1 MTSGTPLK
9 VNCINV
15 QPKNE
20 SVMSQRILIVE
31 DELSISELI
40 AINLKHAGFEVVQA
54 YQTEE
59 ASLQLQNALPD
70 LMILDWMLPGKSG
83 VQYAK
88 ELRGNERTASI
99 PILMLTAKSEEADKV
114 QGLDAGADDYMTK
127 PFSTKELVARVNAL
141 LRRHSRLPT
150 NADLMV
156 LGALRLDPVTH
167 RVTAEWPESTRRE
180 IIVGPTEF
188 RLLQFLMGAPER
200 VHSRAQLLDQVWGNE
215 VFIEERTVDVHIRRL
230 RVALAV
236 AKCDAYI
243 ETVRGV
249 GYRATRNPVP
259 ATDQSDHS

>member
-1 MTSGTPLK
+1 
-9 VNCINV
+9 
-15 QPKNE
+15 
-20 SVMSQRILIVE
+20 MSHRILIVE

-40 AINLKHAGFEVVQA
+40 AINLTHAGYEVQQA
-54 YQTEE
+54 FQTEE
-59 ASLQLQNALPD
+59 ATLQMRDTLPD
-70 LMILDWMLPGKSG
+70 VMILDWMLPGKSG

-88 ELRGNERTASI
+88 ELRANERTAGI

-114 QGLDAGADDYMTK
+114 QGLDSGADDYMTK

-141 LRRHSRLPT
+141 LRRHSRVPT
-150 NADLMV
+150 NDDMMV

-167 RVTAEWPESTRRE
+167 RVTAEWPQSTRRE

-236 AKCDAYI
+236 AKCDAFI

-249 GYRATRNPVP
+249 GYRATRHPSTTN
-259 ATDQSDHS
+259 ADSEHS

>member
-1 MTSGTPLK
+1 
-9 VNCINV
+9 
-15 QPKNE
+15 
-20 SVMSQRILIVE
+20 MSHRILIVE

-40 AINLKHAGFEVVQA
+40 AINLTHAGYEVQQA
-54 YQTEE
+54 FQTEE
-59 ASLQLQNALPD
+59 ATLQMRDALPD
-70 LMILDWMLPGKSG
+70 VMILDWMLPGKSG

-88 ELRGNERTASI
+88 ELRANERTAGI

-114 QGLDAGADDYMTK
+114 QGLDSGADDYMTK

-141 LRRHSRLPT
+141 LRRHSRVPT
-150 NADLMV
+150 NDDMMV

-167 RVTAEWPESTRRE
+167 RVTAEWPQSTRRE

-236 AKCDAYI
+236 AKCDAFI

-249 GYRATRNPVP
+249 GYRATRHPSTTH
-259 ATDQSDHS
+259 ADSEHS

>member
-1 MTSGTPLK
+1 MTH
-9 VNCINV
+9 
-15 QPKNE
+15 
-20 SVMSQRILIVE
+20 RILIVE

-40 AINLKHAGFEVVQA
+40 AINLTHAGFEVEQA
-54 YQTEE
+54 FQTEE
-59 ASLQLQNALPD
+59 AGQKMRDALPD

-88 ELRGNERTASI
+88 ELRAHERTAGI

-141 LRRHSRLPT
+141 LRRHSRVPT
-150 NADLMV
+150 SDDLMV

-167 RVTAEWPESTRRE
+167 RVTADWPGSPRRE

-188 RLLQFLMGAPER
+188 RLLQFLMGSPER
-200 VHSRAQLLDQVWGNE
+200 VHSRAHLLDQVWGNE

-236 AKCDAYI
+236 AKCDVYV

-249 GYRATRNPVP
+249 GYRATRNPTP
-259 ATDQSDHS
+259 STPDHDFS